1 MTREL
6 RALIILMILFLMILI
21 DMCNHHKHEE
31 ELKQNQRDTV
41 KVVRDGI
48 IKRI

>member
-21 DMCNHHKHEE
+21 DMCNHNKHEE

-41 KVVRDGI
+41 KVVKHGI
-48 IKRI
+48 